1 MTPCQTL
8 TERPATHRSQ
18 WRPPLLVL
26 ALALVVAAACIPF
39 RQEAGWPELSA
50 LDLPGSIYDG
60 HIFLTFNDKI
70 TLIDPDNG
78 QAARL
83 RNADGEVRVDAEGR
97 ARLWEFSG
105 PQAAPNQFFA
115 DPLNLDGDNL
125 LVLSNGERL
134 FEVNLARADAR
145 IADGLEL
152 PGRVLAAPLAG
163 EDLLYVAAERTML
176 ALEAGSYQLR
186 WDFETDQSIW
196 SRPLFVNGALL
207 FTSLDHHLYALDADD
222 GSEIWRLNLG
232 GAAPVTPVE
241 YNGRLYT
248 GTFSRKIFSISPD
261 GKILA
266 EYSTEDWVWGAP
278 AIAEGVLYAA
288 DLGGNVY
295 ALEIWESN
303 FRLLWQAVV
312 SERAIRAAPV
322 VSGEYVIVA
331 GRDQNLYWLG
341 RNDGRIYFSRELV
354 GEIVS
359 DMLLLER
366 GPDADTMLAVS
377 TLANEEALVAFG
389 VQNGD
394 RRWTY
399 SR

>member
-1 MTPCQTL
+1 M
-8 TERPATHRSQ
+8 A
-18 WRPPLLVL
+18 V
-26 ALALVVAAACIPF
+26 AACIPF

-60 HIFLTFNDKI
+60 HVFLTFNDKI
-70 TLIDPDNG
+70 TLIDPDSG

-83 RNADGEVRVDAEGR
+83 RNADGEVRVDEEGR
-97 ARLWEFSG
+97 ARIWEFSG

-115 DPLNLDGDNL
+115 DPVNLDGDNL
-125 LVLSNGERL
+125 LVLSNSERL

-145 IADGLEL
+145 ITDGLEL
-152 PGRVLAAPLAG
+152 SGRVLAAPLLG
-163 EDLLYVAAERTML
+163 EDLIYVAAERTML
-176 ALEAGSYQLR
+176 ALEADSFQLR
-186 WDFETDQSIW
+186 WGFDTGQSIW
-196 SRPLFVNGALL
+196 SRPLILNGALL
-207 FTSLDHHLYALDADD
+207 FTSLDHNLYALDPVD

-241 YNGRLYT
+241 HEGRLFT
-248 GTFSRKIFSISPD
+248 GSFSRKIFSISPD
-261 GKILA
+261 GKIQA

-278 AIAEGVLYAA
+278 AIADGVLYAA

-295 ALEIWESN
+295 ALEIGENN
-303 FRLLWQAVV
+303 FRLLWQAEV

-322 VSGEYVIVA
+322 VSGEYLVVA
-331 GRDQNLYWLG
+331 ARDQNLYWLG
-341 RNDGRIYFSRELV
+341 RDDGRIYFSRELV
-354 GEIVS
+354 GEVVS
-359 DMLLLER
+359 DMLLLEQ
-366 GPDADTMLAVS
+366 GPDSEALLAVS

-389 VQNGD
+389 VRNGD

>member
-1 MTPCQTL
+1 MTPCPIL
-8 TERPATHRSQ
+8 TERAAAQKSL
-18 WRPPLLVL
+18 WRPPLVVMALVL
-26 ALALVVAAACIPF
+26 VAVAACIPF

-83 RNADGEVRVDAEGR
+83 RNADGEVRVDAEGM
-97 ARLWEFSG
+97 ARIWEFSD

-145 IADGLEL
+145 IADGLPL
-152 PGRVLAAPLAG
+152 PGRVLAAPSLGAG
-163 EDLLYVAAERTML
+163 QVYVGAERTML
-176 ALEAGSYQLR
+176 ALDAASFQQR
-186 WDFETDQSIW
+186 WGFETGQSIW
-196 SRPLFVNGALL
+196 SRPLIINGALL
-207 FTSLDHHLYALDADD
+207 FTSLDHHLYALDPDD

-241 YNGRLYT
+241 YEGRLYT
-248 GTFSRKIFSISPD
+248 GTFSRRIFAISPD

-278 AIAEGVLYAA
+278 AIDAGVLYAA
-288 DLGGNVY
+288 DLAGNVY
-295 ALEIWESN
+295 ALEIGESN
-303 FRLLWQAVV
+303 FRLLWQVKV

-341 RNDGRIYFSRELV
+341 RNDGRVYFSRQLV

-359 DMLLLER
+359 DMLLLDQVANA
-366 GPDADTMLAVS
+366 GPMLAVS